1 MSGKTKA
8 TGRFLD
14 VPGDRHHA
22 APTGLA
28 LSTPGFAF
36 RATGSSWQFA
46 GSTHLNHLRDATSA
60 LVDGRSPMRPSGGG
74 TGPAGRRSGSF
85 CHRNPARGFRLFF
98 CILEASFESAMKSS
112 PDHLPEAKSRE
123 LAFVVETIREG
134 FAFAIARRTM
144 PKLRGGR
151 LLKIILFGSY
161 ARGDWVEDPVGRYFS
176 DYDLLVV
183 VDREELTD
191 VPEFWART
199 EERLLG
205 ELASGKELRTPVS
218 LIYHSLEDVNEKLR
232 LGRYFFIDIVRDG
245 IMLFEEEGF
254 PFAEPKPLSPAEA
267 LRETREYYEE
277 WSGSA
282 VNFFRLAEQA
292 RQSGMVKEAAFLLH
306 QATERFYHC
315 LFLVRTL
322 YSPKTHNLN
331 QLRQLTEDVEP
342 RLKSVWP
349 RDTKFERRCYELL
362 REAYVKARYSRHY
375 RITAEQLLWLSGR
388 VELLQQIVREVSE
401 KRIATLAEAA

>member
-1 MSGKTKA
+1 M
-8 TGRFLD
+8 
-14 VPGDRHHA
+14 
-22 APTGLA
+22 
-28 LSTPGFAF
+28 
-36 RATGSSWQFA
+36 
-46 GSTHLNHLRDATSA
+46 
-60 LVDGRSPMRPSGGG
+60 LVLCGNEGEFDSEMR
-74 TGPAGRRSGSF
+74 TD
-85 CHRNPARGFRLFF
+85 L
-98 CILEASFESAMKSS
+98 
-112 PDHLPEAKSRE
+112 DHLPEGKRRE
-123 LAFVVETIREG
+123 LAHVVELIRDG
-134 FAFAIARRTM
+134 FAFAIERRTM

-199 EERLLG
+199 EEQLLE
-205 ELASGKELRTPVS
+205 ELASGTRLRTPVS
-218 LIYHSLEDVNEKLR
+218 LIYHSLDDVNEKLG
-232 LGRYFFIDIVRDG
+232 LGRYFFMDIVRDG
-245 IMLFEEEGF
+245 ILLFEEPGH
-254 PFAEPKPLSPAEA
+254 PFAKSRPLSPAEA
-267 LRETREYYEE
+267 LRETQEYFEE
-277 WSGSA
+277 WFESA
-282 VNFFRLAEQA
+282 AGMLDTA
-292 RQSGMVKEAAFLLH
+292 RYSTTQGRPKEAAFLLH

-342 RLKSVWP
+342 RLKQVWP

-375 RITAEQLLWLSGR
+375 RISDEQLAWLSGR
-388 VELLQQIVREVSE
+388 VELLQGIVRELCE
-401 KRIATLAEAA
+401 QRIAVLAKAA